1 MKPAKKKHFL
11 DNVRKRKKKSIV
23 VNYRKKLSFSLLAV
37 NYGQNRFSSGYK
49 DIL

>member
-1 MKPAKKKHFL
+1 MKQAKKVHFL
-11 DNVRKRKKKSIV
+11 DNERKKSIV
-23 VNYRKKLSFSLLAV
+23 VNYRKKLSFPLLTV